1 MISKDTLRQIAYR
14 QKSLFTAELET
25 VCRELLTRILPWM
38 EDSRIVVLTG
48 IRRCGKSTLLK
59 QLARKQKNWCYF
71 NFEDERLL
79 DFRVQDF
86 ELLRE
91 VLLEVYGSDECCFF
105 DEIQNVEKFEIFLR
119 RIQDEGKK
127 VVITG
132 SNASLLS
139 RELGTR
145 LTGRYMA
152 FELYPFSFREFLDF
166 KKIKTEPDEL
176 FFTEKRVELIE
187 ALATY
192 ATKGGFPEYLK
203 NEDTEYI
210 QILYEN
216 IIYRDIIARYS
227 LKRERL
233 LKELVGLL
241 ARQISSRFTYNAL
254 KKNLGLSNSIT
265 VKEYIGYLSNSYLFF
280 ETPKFSFS
288 LKQQLSAP
296 KKIYLIDPVI
306 LEVCGSVFSPNKGR
320 ILENIIFNE
329 LQRRGKEVAYFA
341 GKNECDFV
349 IREKNKVNQLIQV
362 CYSLDDETRDRE
374 LAGLEEAMDFCHAAS
389 MIIITWEQSFEIPSS
404 SGTIP
409 VIPAWRWL
417 MGKG

>member
-14 QKSLFTAELET
+14 QKSLFTAESET
-25 VCRELLTRILPWM
+25 VGRELLMRIIPWM
-38 EDSRIVVLTG
+38 TDRRIVVLTG

-59 QLARKQKNWCYF
+59 QLSRKQKNWCYF

-79 DFRVQDF
+79 DFRAQDF

-91 VLLEVYGSDECCFF
+91 VLLEVYGSEEYCFF
-105 DEIQNVEKFEIFLR
+105 DKIQNVEKFEIFLR

-139 RELGTR
+139 HELGTR

-166 KKIKTEPDEL
+166 KRIKTEPNEI

-187 ALATY
+187 ALTSY
-192 ATKGGFPEYLK
+192 AIKGGFPEYLK

-280 ETPKFSFS
+280 ELPKFSFS

-329 LQRRGKEVAYFA
+329 LQRQGKEVAYFA

-349 IREKNKVNQLIQV
+349 IREKNKVKQLIQV
-362 CYSLDDETRDRE
+362 CYSLDNETHDRE
-374 LAGLEEAMDFCHAAS
+374 LAGLEEAMNFCHSAS
-389 MIIITWEQSFEIPSS
+389 RIIITWEQSLEIHSA
-404 SGTIP
+404 SGVIP

-417 MGKG
+417 MGNW

>member
-14 QKSLFTAELET
+14 QKSLFSAESET
-25 VCRELLTRILPWM
+25 VGRELLERILPWM
-38 EDSRIVVLTG
+38 TDRRIVVLTG

-59 QLARKQKNWCYF
+59 QLSRKEKNWCYF

-79 DFRVQDF
+79 EFRAKDF

-127 VVITG
+127 VIITG

-152 FELYPFSFREFLDF
+152 FELYPFSFREFLEF

-187 ALATY
+187 AFASY
-192 ATKGGFPEYLK
+192 ATRGGFPEYLK

-320 ILENIIFNE
+320 ILENVIFNE
-329 LQRRGKEVAYFA
+329 LQRQGKEVAYFA

-362 CYSLDDETRDRE
+362 CYTLDDETHDRE
-374 LAGLEEAMDFCHAAS
+374 LAGLDEAMDFCHAAS
-389 MIIITWEQSFEIPSS
+389 RIIITWEQSFEIPSS

-417 MGKG
+417 LGKW

>member
-14 QKSLFTAELET
+14 QKSLFTTESET
-25 VCRELLTRILPWM
+25 VDRELLRRIIPWM
-38 EDSRIVVLTG
+38 TDRRIVVLTG

-59 QLARKQKNWCYF
+59 QLSRKQKNWCYF

-91 VLLEVYGSDECCFF
+91 VLLEVYGSDECFF
-105 DEIQNVEKFEIFLR
+105 LDEIQNVEKFEIFLR

-166 KKIKTEPDEL
+166 KKIKTEPDEI

-187 ALATY
+187 ALASY

-280 ETPKFSFS
+280 EMPKFSFS

-329 LQRRGKEVAYFA
+329 LQRQDKEVAYFA
-341 GKNECDFV
+341 GKNECDF
-349 IREKNKVNQLIQV
+349 ITRNKNKTDQAIQV
-362 CYSLDDETRDRE
+362 CYSFDDDTRDRE
-374 LAGLEEAMDFCHAAS
+374 LSGLKEAMDFCHTTNG
-389 MIIITWEQSFEIPSS
+389 IIITWEQSGEISPD

-409 VIPAWRWL
+409 IIPAWKWL
-417 MGKG
+417 VEN